1 MKLWLVVLLSLNVF
15 ATLGRYVV
23 NDQHS
28 YINFEIPFMGISKVK
43 GQFPRITANFE
54 FDEESKKFGKI
65 IAQVTVDRIN
75 TGDSR
80 RDQHLKSSDF
90 FHASKYP
97 HFTFEST
104 RIKYNQKGEPQKIQ
118 GNVNIKGVVKPVDW
132 PINYRGVKQDDKGF
146 KSLFFV
152 INGSISRKAFNL
164 NWNKVIEKG
173 EFVIG
178 DIVDFELVIEAHP
191 FGKVPQFSRFFT
203 RNKEERELSK
213 NTVENQNPLLTSI
226 EVNSTLQKEIQN
238 LKDAVSSEKR
248 MNEFYQDEINRL
260 KFEKSQ
266 LAKEIADLQKPP
278 LPWWQRIVI
287 LILGAALCFI
297 VSFFIIKHKIKTD
310 DGDIFDYLKP
320 TKTRFNAVLDGV
332 FVFSIFCFAWIIFKY
347 VI

>member
-1 MKLWLVVLLSLNVF
+1 MKIVLIILFTFNAF
-15 ATLGRYVV
+15 AVLGKYVV

-54 FDEESKKFGKI
+54 FDEQSKKLGKI
-65 IAQVTVDRIN
+65 LAQVTVDRIN

-97 HFTFEST
+97 HFTFESST
-104 RIKYNQKGEPQKIQ
+104 IEYNSKGEPHKIK
-118 GNVNIKGVVKPVDW
+118 GNVNIKGIVRPVNW
-132 PINYRGVKQDDKGF
+132 LINYRGLKQDEKGF

-152 INGSISRKAFNL
+152 INGSISRKEFNL

-178 DIVDFELVIEAHP
+178 DVVDFELVIEAHP

-213 NTVENQNPLLTSI
+213 STVENQNPLLTSI

-238 LKDAVSSEKR
+238 LNEQISSEQR
-248 MNEFYQDEINRL
+248 LNEFHKDEIERL
-260 KFEKSQ
+260 KFEKKQ
-266 LAKEIADLQKPP
+266 LEKQIIELQKPP
-278 LPWWQRIVI
+278 LPWWQRMAI
-287 LILGAALCFI
+287 LLVSALICFLI
-297 VSFFIIKHKIKTD
+297 SFLIIKNKIKTD

-320 TKTRFNAVLDGV
+320 TKTRKNAVLDGI
-332 FVFSIFCFAWIIFKY
+332 FVFSIFCFAWIVFKY